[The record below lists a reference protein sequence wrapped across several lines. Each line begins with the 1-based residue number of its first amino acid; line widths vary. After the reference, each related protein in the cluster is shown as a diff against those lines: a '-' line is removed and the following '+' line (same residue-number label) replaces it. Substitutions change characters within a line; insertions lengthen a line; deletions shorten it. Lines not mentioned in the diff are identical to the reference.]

1 YQSFQYVCTIN
12 RLLNIEYKLKK
23 LKIMNSFVTLAILVA
38 FGVLGVCQAVS
49 VQEDVTLTRK
59 QKAVLD
65 QFKES
70 VKGRLPQEYMYED
83 IYLIRWLRAKDFRL
97 KDAENMIMQNVAW
110 RKENQ
115 MDNVLKEDWSDF
127 RKEYKYW
134 IDGVDKEGR
143 PILIIDVGEWDLRK
157 ASVTGQAK
165 RLGRYIDSI
174 YEEINEKV
182 RTMRLVEGKN
192 VTQRKWGVPRV
203 RIPLATRVVTTYETH
218 YPGNQ
223 HKTVLVN
230 SKLSC
235 YPQSPGPFQTLLQ
248 ILRPLMSQNTRDT
261 QFIYGKKEEGAEALL
276 KDINADQLAVE
287 FGGTRVLPNYS

>member
-1 YQSFQYVCTIN
+1 
-12 RLLNIEYKLKK
+12 
-23 LKIMNSFVTLAILVA
+23 MNSFVTLAILVA

-192 VTQRKWGVPRV
+192 VTQYLHIFDLGGFNLAQMGCSTC
-203 RIPLATRVVTTYETH
+203 IPLATRVVTTYETH

-230 SKLSC
+230 T
-235 YPQSPGPFQTLLQ
+235 PGPFQTLLQ

>member
-1 YQSFQYVCTIN
+1 
-12 RLLNIEYKLKK
+12 
-23 LKIMNSFVTLAILVA
+23 MNSFVTLAILVA

-192 VTQRKWGVPRV
+192 VTQYFHIFDMDGFNLAQQGCGTC
-203 RIPLATRVVTTYETH
+203 IPLATRVVTTYETH

-230 SKLSC
+230 T
-235 YPQSPGPFQTLLQ
+235 PGPFQTLLQ